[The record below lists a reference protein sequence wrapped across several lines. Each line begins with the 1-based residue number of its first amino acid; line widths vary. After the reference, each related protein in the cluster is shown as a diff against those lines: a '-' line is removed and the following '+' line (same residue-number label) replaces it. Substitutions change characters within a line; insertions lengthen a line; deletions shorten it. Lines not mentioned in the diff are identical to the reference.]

1 MTDVSFVFIAI
12 VVFCL
17 GIILS
22 LHHELRQRKATCWR
36 THISDLQAH
45 IRWLEFAAGRAE
57 RITKQGKGVP
67 PEAIAVLADVFDDTK
82 YYLGKTKDSLLT
94 ELGLDVEAFK
104 KEVNSMKG
112 RQRRLLATQDR
123 KQKEQI
129 EVAISS
135 FCEAHAHSNLPEFIK
150 SNWMESLL
158 SINNTLDYLQ
168 NSLSRCPISM
178 TSFFLSV
185 LPMVISFVAA
195 LLWIVKLA
203 K

>member
-22 LHHELRQRKATCWR
+22 FHYELRQRRATCWR
-36 THISDLQAH
+36 AHISDLQAH

-57 RITKQGKGVP
+57 RMTEQYKDVP

-94 ELGLDVEAFK
+94 ELGLDVETFK
-104 KEVNSMKG
+104 KEVNSVKG
-112 RQRRLLATQDR
+112 GWRRFFSTQDR

-129 EVAISS
+129 EIAISS
-135 FCEAHAHSNLPEFIK
+135 FCEAHAHTNLPEFIK
-150 SNWMESLL
+150 GNWMESLL
-158 SINNTLDYLQ
+158 SINNTLNYIQ
-168 NSLSRCPISM
+168 SNLSRCPISM
-178 TSFFLSV
+178 TSFFLSA
-185 LPMVISFVAA
+185 LPMVVSFVAA